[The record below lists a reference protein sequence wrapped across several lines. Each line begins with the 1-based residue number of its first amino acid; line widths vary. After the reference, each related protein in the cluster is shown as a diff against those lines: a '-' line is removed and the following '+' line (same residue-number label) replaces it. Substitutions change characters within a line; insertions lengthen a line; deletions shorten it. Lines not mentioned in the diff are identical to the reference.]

1 MKIVQLYQF
10 MIYHLFSWTSTV
22 HTSFC
27 VLKLAYHFD
36 DIFFSVCTFLFF
48 IFLFVLLISPVFIHR
63 QLTDCCR
70 TYLHCGT
77 GETTRISCGVNGM
90 ARRKKNS
97 TVYRTSAYKTNVYM
111 LYIRFY
117 VAVARISIRKSEEI
131 KVNHFESDS
140 FYLVNRFFFRRRTL
154 FLLLHFEFCRAS
166 FSSCCCMIM

>member
-1 MKIVQLYQF
+1 MQITFTSRLWKPICKVLRVTQVKIVQLYQF
-10 MIYHLFSWTSTV
+10 MIYHLFAWTSTV

-48 IFLFVLLISPVFIHR
+48 IFLFVLLILPVFIHR

-90 ARRKKNS
+90 ARRKKQHSLQNECIQN
-97 TVYRTSAYKTNVYM
+97 KC
-111 LYIRFY
+111 LYCAVHPILCGCCSDFYSKIR
-117 VAVARISIRKSEEI
+117 RNKG
-131 KVNHFESDS
+131 
-140 FYLVNRFFFRRRTL
+140 
-154 FLLLHFEFCRAS
+154 
-166 FSSCCCMIM
+166 